1 MDTIGHHYIAE
12 ASGCKP
18 DVIGRVEAVERI
30 LVRAAEVAGVQVW
43 SISFHRFDPNGVS
56 GVVVISESHMSV
68 HTWPEVGYV
77 ALDIFTCGDSAKPEK
92 AVQWALKEFGATN
105 VHITEVTRGLEEG
118 DRVFFHSIVTW
129 EEELLR
135 RAVNGQRTLSR
146 SSTRRPVPYRTGR
159 RRPEASGARRRSPG
173 KPKA

>member
-12 ASGCKP
+12 ASGCTST
-18 DVIGRVEAVERI
+18 VIGKVEAVERI
-30 LVRAAEVAGVQVW
+30 IVHAAQIAGVHVW
-43 SISFHRFDPNGVS
+43 STSFHRFNPNGVS
-56 GVVVISESHMSV
+56 GVIVISESHLSV

-77 ALDIFTCGDSAKPEK
+77 ALDIFTCGDSAKPQK

-118 DRVFFHSIVTW
+118 DKVFFHSIVTW

-135 RAVNGQRTLSR
+135 RAVNGQKAA
-146 SSTRRPVPYRTGR
+146 TRPAARRAVEAGTGR
-159 RRPEASGARRRSPG
+159 RRSPATPEA
-173 KPKA
+173 